1 MLGWRKLKGLVGL
14 DIGSSAIKAVELSRY
29 RNGYELVNLALEE
42 LGPDGVADGIIKD
55 PAAIALA
62 IGKLFKENSIK
73 TRNVAVAVAGHSV
86 IVKKIAVTANN
97 EAELVDAI
105 PNEAQQQHIQLDMN
119 DVRLS
124 YQVLGRPSESVVGR
138 PNPSNTFEVLLV
150 AVKREKITNY
160 AEVLQQAGVVPVV
173 MDIDAFALENAFEV
187 SYEPLPD
194 LVVALLNIGA
204 SIMNINIIRG
214 GEPLFTRDVSVGGNQ
229 YTDALEKEFGL
240 SFQDAEMLKSGQQ
253 LGGVSPEARAIHLRS
268 VSEIML
274 LEIQKTFD
282 FFRHTTSVENIQQV
296 YLAGGS
302 ARVEGLADLLKQ
314 DLSIPVEIMNPFRK
328 IRIDSS
334 KFDLSYVGE
343 LEPRMSVATGLAL
356 RAFDLA

>member
-1 MLGWRKLKGLVGL
+1 
-14 DIGSSAIKAVELSRY
+14 
-29 RNGYELVNLALEE
+29 
-42 LGPDGVADGIIKD
+42 
-55 PAAIALA
+55 
-62 IGKLFKENSIK
+62 
-73 TRNVAVAVAGHSV
+73 
-86 IVKKIAVTANN
+86 
-97 EAELVDAI
+97 
-105 PNEAQQQHIQLDMN
+105 
-119 DVRLS
+119 
-124 YQVLGRPSESVVGR
+124 VVGR